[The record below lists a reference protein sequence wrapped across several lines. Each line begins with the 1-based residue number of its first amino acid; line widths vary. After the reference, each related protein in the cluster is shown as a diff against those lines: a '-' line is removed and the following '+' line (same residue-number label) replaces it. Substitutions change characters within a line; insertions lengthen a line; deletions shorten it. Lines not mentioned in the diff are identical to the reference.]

1 MNIMKTQIKFKSKQ
15 KPHNRTQN
23 KANYLLC
30 NIVLVQK
37 QTNKNKMKQYT
48 THKTNTLLLS
58 NALSVQNKTKTTKQ
72 NTKQSKL
79 LVMQHCVG
87 SKTNKQNETYTTQ
100 NKNIVVKQR
109 FVSSKQNK
117 NTTCRH
123 LFLNNLSVYENMFID
138 KSYWKYV
145 LNACKSLFKTA
156 HLQQ

>member
-1 MNIMKTQIKFKSKQ
+1 MNIMKTQIKLKSKQ

-23 KANYLLC
+23 KANDLLC

-72 NTKQSKL
+72 NTKQSKW

-87 SKTNKQNETYTTQ
+87 SKTNKQKQNETVHNTQ
-100 NKNIVVKQR
+100 NKYIVVKQC

-117 NTTCRH
+117 NHKTEHKTKQITCYAT
-123 LFLNNLSVYENMFID
+123 LC
-138 KSYWKYV
+138 W
-145 LNACKSLFKTA
+145 FKNKQTKWNV
-156 HLQQ
+156 HNTKQKHCC